1 MSSDPITLGEI
12 GRKIDDLDSSIKKVL
27 DDHEHRLRSIEKWMY
42 AVPPTLLIAIA
53 SVVASIMKG

>member
-1 MSSDPITLGEI
+1 MTEQITLGEI
-12 GRKIDDLDSSIKKVL
+12 GRKIDSLDSSVKKVL
-27 DDHEHRLRSIEKWMY
+27 DDHESRLRSIEKWMY